1 MNETRN
7 EQVARTTEF
16 ELCTLDGVHLLFF
29 CPPSFL
35 LRLHESRVAVVGIS
49 AMIMLGL
56 DQDRMG
62 KGWVP
67 GVSFFYDS
75 TIRLTDSTTKTMTK
89 SALWNLAPLG

>member
-16 ELCTLDGVHLLFF
+16 ELCTLDGVRLLFY

-62 KGWVP
+62 KGRAP

-75 TIRLTDSTTKTMTK
+75 YRLTDSTTKTMTK
-89 SALWNLAPLG
+89 SALWNLAPFG